1 MLEERVVVMYWL
13 RKGKASDE
21 IGQIM
26 GRKVGTVKKHLNRI
40 YDKLGVPNRTA
51 AAYYADLFFSADE

>member
-1 MLEERVVVMYWL
+1 MYWL

-51 AAYYADLFFSADE
+51 AAYYADRFSTAEE